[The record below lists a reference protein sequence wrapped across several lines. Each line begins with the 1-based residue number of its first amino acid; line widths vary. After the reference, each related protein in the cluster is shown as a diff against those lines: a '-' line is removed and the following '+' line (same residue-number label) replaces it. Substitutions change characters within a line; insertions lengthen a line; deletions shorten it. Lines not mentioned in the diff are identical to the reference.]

1 MNAAIAYWL
10 VMGYYTHACAPTCLY
25 QPVHVCG
32 ISADVSSQQRAVFA
46 PSAPQKLQISPG
58 LRRA

>member
-1 MNAAIAYWL
+1 MSAAIAYWL
-10 VMGYYTHACAPTCLY
+10 VIGCYTNARAPTCLY

-32 ISADVSSQQRAVFA
+32 MAADVSSQQRAVSA
-46 PSAPQKLQISPG
+46 LSAPQKLQISPG